1 MREII
6 TEMKYKTA
14 LVTGASR
21 GLGRAIGMELARK
34 GLQVML
40 AARNENELRQNAE
53 SLKQQGFSNVS
64 YVSVDLRSRESIAT
78 LFDKTRN
85 QFGPID
91 VLVNNAG
98 IGTYKPFIDWSEQE
112 ILDTVDVNLAGLMLC
127 THQAL
132 RDMIAEHR
140 GWIINIASDLSRR
153 PLPNMAPY
161 VATKFGVLG
170 FASSL
175 LREVKQNQI
184 KVCTI
189 MPGIIDTNFNN
200 SVEGTRE
207 ETWALRSSTVAQT
220 VAGLLDLPDHVV
232 IDELVI
238 HPLHQDF

>member
-1 MREII
+1 
-6 TEMKYKTA
+6 MKYTTA
-14 LVTGASR
+14 VVTGASR
-21 GLGRAIGMELARK
+21 GLGRAIGLEFAKK
-34 GLQVML
+34 GLRVVL

-53 SLKQQGFSNVS
+53 NLQQQGFSNVS
-64 YVSVDLRSRESIAT
+64 FFPVDLRSRESIAA
-78 LFDKTRN
+78 LFDHTRKE
-85 QFGPID
+85 FGAID

-98 IGTYKPFIDWSEQE
+98 VGSYKPFLEWTEEEIIDTAS
-112 ILDTVDVNLAGLMLC
+112 VNITGLMLC
-127 THQAL
+127 THHAL
-132 RDMIAEHR
+132 RDMVSIKR

-200 SVEGTRE
+200 SVEGTRD
-207 ETWALRSSTVAQT
+207 ETWALRSSTVAQS
-220 VAGLLDLPDHVV
+220 VASLLDLPDHVV
-232 IDELVI
+232 IDEYMI

>member
-1 MREII
+1 
-6 TEMKYKTA
+6 MKYTTVV
-14 LVTGASR
+14 VTGASR
-21 GLGRAIGMELARK
+21 GLGRAIGLEFAKK
-34 GLQVML
+34 GLHVVL

-53 SLKQQGFSNVS
+53 NLQQQGLSKVS
-64 YVSVDLRSRESIAT
+64 YFPVDLRSRESITA
-78 LFDKTRN
+78 LFDYTKKE
-85 QFGPID
+85 FGPID

-98 IGTYKPFIDWSEQE
+98 VGSYKPFLNWTEEE
-112 ILDTVDVNLAGLMLC
+112 IIDTVHVNLTGLMLC
-127 THQAL
+127 THHAL
-132 RDMIAEHR
+132 RDMNSLNR

-200 SVEGTRE
+200 SVEGTRD
-207 ETWALRSSTVAQT
+207 ETWALRCSTVAQS
-220 VAGLLDLPDHVV
+220 VASLLDLPDNVV
-232 IDELVI
+232 IDEFMI
-238 HPLHQDF
+238 HPMHQDF